1 MKHVH
6 ESFHETLTRLLGHSP
21 RPASARMES
30 GIERVWDRLQ
40 AEIVA
45 DTPGE
50 IAPSPFV
57 VRRSWTP
64 RVGLVEGTAVAHAS
78 LVTLLAAF
86 VRSLLHG
93 GSSMDE

>member
-21 RPASARMES
+21 RPSSAPMES

-40 AEIVA
+40 SEIA

-50 IAPSPFV
+50 IAPGPFV

-64 RVGLVEGTAVAHAS
+64 
-78 LVTLLAAF
+78 LLAAF